1 VILGRAAVMMWWDIA
16 AEMEREFE
24 HWHSIEHMP
33 ERLAIPRLDRCAPG
47 ASTTPS
53 T

>member
-1 VILGRAAVMMWWDIA
+1 MLGRAAVVMWWGVA

-24 HWHSIEHMP
+24 HRHSIEHMP
-33 ERLAIPRLDRCAPG
+33 ERRAIPRLDRCAAG
-47 ASTTPS
+47 SSTTPP